1 MNYYTNSHG
10 CKVQAYCHH
19 KSDFYSYFACN
30 INRAIE
36 FAEAITHKLLD
47 VELCEGRIIYIQICG
62 YRKKQI
68 PKRVTTAKQLAEWIN
83 KMDF

>member
-1 MNYYTNSHG
+1 MNYYTNSNG
-10 CKVQAYCHH
+10 CEINARVYYA
-19 KSDFYSYFACN
+19 SDFNDLFMHNPKAQK
-30 INRAIE
+30 E
-36 FAEAITHKLLD
+36 FMEAITHKLLD
-47 VELCEGRIIYIQICG
+47 VEFCEGRTIYVQICG

>member
-1 MNYYTNSHG
+1 MYINSKGCEINARVYY
-10 CKVQAYCHH
+10 A
-19 KSDFYSYFACN
+19 SDFNDLFLHNPNAQK
-30 INRAIE
+30 E

-47 VELCEGRIIYIQICG
+47 VELCDGRLIYIQICG

>member
-1 MNYYTNSHG
+1 MR
-10 CKVQAYCHH
+10 AYCHH
-19 KSDFYSYFACN
+19 ASDFNKYFLN
-30 INRAIE
+30 HPTEIIS
-36 FAEAITHKLLD
+36 FAEAITQKLLD
-47 VELCEGRIIYIQICG
+47 VELCEGRLIYIQICG

>member
-19 KSDFYSYFACN
+19 TSDFNKYFLN
-30 INRAIE
+30 HPNEIMM